1 MEPLR
6 PAEAS
11 EPGERVF
18 FGDDGANQPDPESP
32 NKVPA
37 AHRRVPLSYP
47 PLEQSPYSANI

>member
-1 MEPLR
+1 VEPLR